1 MFGNFFRRQYIIPY
15 LFLAPALLLIII
27 FKLYPIFIGFW
38 ESLIYTSF
46 GGGSEN
52 RTFVWLENYQ
62 YLFDDPIFW
71 QSLKITAILTVII
84 NPFQIAISLGLALL
98 LMRRTKYIYI
108 IRSLYLLPIGIALPI
123 ATVIWGLMLDPYQ
136 GLVNGVIGIFGIQ
149 PQPFL
154 VSESQALWSII
165 AIATWKGVAFWM
177 LFLLAGLEDIPTQ
190 FYEAAQ
196 IDGAKPFQKLRYI
209 TLPLLRRTILFVF
222 VADTAANFVLMVPM
236 IILTKGG
243 PMQSTN
249 VLVYEAYRSG
259 FYYQDWG
266 RSLSIISILTIIT
279 LIVIGFQ
286 LLFLGDSSRE
296 QKKL

>member
-98 LMRRTKYIYI
+98 LMRRTRYILI

-136 GLVNGVIGIFGIQ
+136 GLVNGVIGIFGIP

-177 LFLLAGLEDIPTQ
+177 LFLLAGLEEIPTQ
-190 FYEAAQ
+190 YYEAAQ

>member
-1 MFGNFFRRQYIIPY
+1 MFGNIFRRQYIIPY

-98 LMRRTKYIYI
+98 LMRRTRYILI

-136 GLVNGVIGIFGIQ
+136 GLVNGVIGIFGIP

>member
-136 GLVNGVIGIFGIQ
+136 GLVNGVIGIFGIP

-154 VSESQALWSII
+154 VSENQALWSII

-177 LFLLAGLEDIPTQ
+177 LFLLAGLEEIPTQ

>member
-1 MFGNFFRRQYIIPY
+1 MFRNFFRRQYIIPY

-98 LMRRTKYIYI
+98 LMRRTRYILI

-136 GLVNGVIGIFGIQ
+136 GLVNGVIGIFGIP

-177 LFLLAGLEDIPTQ
+177 LFLLAGLEDIPSQ
-190 FYEAAQ
+190 YYEAAK
-196 IDGAKPFQKLRYI
+196 IDGAKPFQKFRFI
-209 TLPLLRRTILFVF
+209 TLPLLKRTILFVF

-279 LIVIGFQ
+279 LVVIGLQ
-286 LLFLGDSSRE
+286 LLFLGDSSRD
-296 QKKL
+296 KKI

>member
-98 LMRRTKYIYI
+98 LMRRTRYILI

-136 GLVNGVIGIFGIQ
+136 GLVNGVIGIFGIP

-190 FYEAAQ
+190 FYAAAQ

>member
-136 GLVNGVIGIFGIQ
+136 GLVNGVIGIFGIP

>member
-15 LFLAPALLLIII
+15 LFLAPALFLIII

-98 LMRRTKYIYI
+98 LMRRTRYILI

-136 GLVNGVIGIFGIQ
+136 GLVNGVIGIFGIP